1 MAGLIVGKR
10 DIIECIK
17 KNQLNRALR
26 IDKFTLAAL
35 ESVLR
40 LYYDHETVVSRIP
53 TLAMLAASPRVMEQR
68 ARRLARKVRKPLA
81 ERCAVAVRTVGSRVG
96 GGALPEEEIESRC
109 VELAPLD
116 RTVNELER
124 SLRLNQVPVIGRIED
139 DRYLLDMRTVQDDEV
154 PLIATVLARVF
165 EVDL

>member
-1 MAGLIVGKR
+1 
-10 DIIECIK
+10 
-17 KNQLNRALR
+17 
-26 IDKFTLAAL
+26 
-35 ESVLR
+35 
-40 LYYDHETVVSRIP
+40 
-53 TLAMLAASPRVMEQR
+53 MED
-68 ARRLARKVRKPLA
+68 
-81 ERCAVAVRTVGSRVG
+81 
-96 GGALPEEEIESRC
+96 IESRC